1 MVAPADG
8 PPAARSTASAAPGAP
23 PGLAESATPA
33 PGPAAPRLGPR
44 FVLSLLI
51 TAVIVVLVGRRVDAV
66 PDDLRVPLWLIP
78 AYLAT
83 LLLYF
88 LARAGRWWFLVRPLG
103 PVAPTTVLAIAC
115 AGFLWIVLL
124 PWRLGEFVRP
134 LLLARASTIPFSQA
148 LGTVALERV
157 ADGLLVCGMFFV
169 ATATLPEAPAIASL
183 YTACLGVA
191 ALFGAALLV
200 LLALAVWPRA
210 AGELVRRSLG
220 RLAPTLAER
229 LAELA
234 RGIAEGLAALPSA
247 RPLLLFVLVT
257 LAYWAANALGMWM
270 LARGCG
276 VPLGLAETFAALA
289 VLNLTLLIP
298 GPPAHVGTF
307 QLGLLTGLALFLPPA
322 TVADRG
328 AVFAFYL
335 YVCQL
340 AMTVALG
347 LVATLRLRWG
357 WRETLAH
364 LRGAPPPP

>member
-1 MVAPADG
+1 MVAASDSHPALTTPRS
-8 PPAARSTASAAPGAP
+8 PPA
-23 PGLAESATPA
+23 
-33 PGPAAPRLGPR
+33 RLGLR
-44 FVLSLLI
+44 LALSLLI
-51 TAVIVVLVGRRVDAV
+51 TAGIVVLVGRRVDAV
-66 PDDLRVPLWLIP
+66 PDDLRVPLWLVP

-83 LLLYF
+83 LLVYF
-88 LARAGRWWFLVRPLG
+88 LARAGRWWFLVSPLG
-103 PVAPTTVLAIAC
+103 AVPPATVLAIAC
-115 AGFLWIVLL
+115 AGFLWILLL

-134 LLLARASTIPFSQA
+134 LLLARASAIPFSQA

-157 ADGLLVCGMFFV
+157 VDGLIVCGMFFA
-169 ATATLPEAPAIASL
+169 ATAMLPAAPAIASL
-183 YTACLGVA
+183 YTACLGVT

-210 AGELVRRSLG
+210 AGDLVRRSLG
-220 RLAPTLAER
+220 RVAPGVAER

-247 RPLLLFVLVT
+247 RPLILFVLVT
-257 LAYWAANALGMWM
+257 LAYWAVNALGMWM

-276 VPLGLAETFAALA
+276 VPIGLAETFAALS

-322 TVADRG
+322 TVAGPG

-340 AMTVALG
+340 AMLVTLG
-347 LVATLRLRWG
+347 LAASLRLRWG

-364 LRGAPPPP
+364 LRGRRPPQPSTP

>member
-1 MVAPADG
+1 MVAAPAS
-8 PPAARSTASAAPGAP
+8 PPA
-23 PGLAESATPA
+23 PA
-33 PGPAAPRLGPR
+33 LPSPAAPARLGLR
-44 FVLSLLI
+44 LWLRLALSLLI
-51 TAVIVVLVGRRVDAV
+51 TAAIVILLGRRIDAV
-66 PDDLRVPLWLIP
+66 PDDLRVPLWLVP

-103 PVAPTTVLAIAC
+103 PVAPGTLLAIAC
-115 AGFLWIVLL
+115 AGFLWILLL

-134 LLLARASTIPFSQA
+134 LLLARASPIPFSQA

-157 ADGLLVCGMFFV
+157 VDGLIVCGMFFA
-169 ATATLPEAPAIASL
+169 ATATLPAAPAIVSL

-210 AGELVRRSLG
+210 AGDLVHRSLG
-220 RLAPTLAER
+220 RLAPGLAAR

-276 VPLGLAETFAALA
+276 VPLGLAETFAVLA

-322 TVADRG
+322 TVAGPG

-340 AMTVALG
+340 ALIVALG
-347 LVATLRLRWG
+347 VLASLRLRWG

-364 LRGAPPPP
+364 VRGLPPAPPSPP

>member
-1 MVAPADG
+1 MVAAPDSQPATSAPRS
-8 PPAARSTASAAPGAP
+8 PPA
-23 PGLAESATPA
+23 
-33 PGPAAPRLGPR
+33 RLGLR
-44 FVLSLLI
+44 IVLSLLI
-51 TAVIVVLVGRRVDAV
+51 TAVIVVLVSHRVDAV

-83 LLLYF
+83 LLVYF

-103 PVAPTTVLAIAC
+103 VVPPTTVLAIAC
-115 AGFLWIVLL
+115 AGFLWILLL

-134 LLLARASTIPFSQA
+134 LLLARASAIPFSQA

-157 ADGLLVCGMFFV
+157 VDGLIVCGMFFA
-169 ATATLPEAPAIASL
+169 ATATLPAAPAIASL

-210 AGELVRRSLG
+210 AGELVHRSLG
-220 RLAPTLAER
+220 RFAPGLADR

-257 LAYWAANALGMWM
+257 LAYWAANAFGMWM

-322 TVADRG
+322 TVAGPG

-340 AMTVALG
+340 AMIVILG
-347 LVATLRLRWG
+347 LAASLRLRWG

-364 LRGAPPPP
+364 LQGRRPAPPPTS